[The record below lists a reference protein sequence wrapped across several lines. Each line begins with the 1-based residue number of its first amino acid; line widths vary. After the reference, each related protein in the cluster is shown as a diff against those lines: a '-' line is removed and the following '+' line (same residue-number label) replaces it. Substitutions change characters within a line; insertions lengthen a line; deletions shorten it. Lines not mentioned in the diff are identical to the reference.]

1 MNFEQL
7 TSGIEQDLTDLF
19 REDGTMLGLKEF
31 NPHEAGLPVEAVWPV
46 IGGQKKLIRLN
57 QA

>member
-1 MNFEQL
+1 
-7 TSGIEQDLTDLF
+7 
-19 REDGTMLGLKEF
+19 MLGLKEF
-31 NPHEAGLPVEAVWPV
+31 NLHEAGQPLEPVWPV

>member
-1 MNFEQL
+1 
-7 TSGIEQDLTDLF
+7 
-19 REDGTMLGLKEF
+19 MLGLKEF